1 MRRIYVFTAILTALM
16 VAWAILAYSMPYIN
30 PSRRIVEDFSGV
42 PLKVEGW
49 EGTNMPPKISDLRIL
64 STASIL
70 SRIYTND
77 MGDQA
82 WVSVLFGL
90 DLGDFHQPEVC
101 LKGTGLTVTGS
112 KFVTIRPKGMPAH
125 KAAMLTLTH
134 ERGEGEGVMLY
145 WFYIAGQSVPVMG
158 GSKVKALW
166 DQMFGS
172 GIQPSAKVMV
182 QMFPIYD
189 RETAEKQ
196 AIDLAEK
203 LEPSVYKVLSKKP
216 RYEPSDALIKR
227 LENEQNQDE

>member
-1 MRRIYVFTAILTALM
+1 MRRVYVFTAVLM
-16 VAWAILAYSMPYIN
+16 VLMVGWAILAYSMPYIN

-49 EGTNMPPKISDLRIL
+49 NGTNMPPKIGDLRIL

-70 SRIYTND
+70 SRVYENE

-82 WVSVLFGL
+82 WVSILFGL

-101 LKGTGLTVTGS
+101 LKGTGLAVTGS
-112 KFVTIRPKGMPAH
+112 KIVTIRPKGLPAH
-125 KAAMLTLTH
+125 KAALLTLTH

-145 WFYIAGQSVPVMG
+145 WFYIAGRSVPVMG
-158 GSKVKALW
+158 GSKVRALW
-166 DQMFGS
+166 DQMFGE
-172 GIQPSAKVMV
+172 GIKPSAKVMI

-189 RETAEKQ
+189 RDSAEKLV
-196 AIDLAEK
+196 IDLAEK
-203 LEPSVYKVLSKKP
+203 LEPSMHEVLSKKP

-227 LENEQNQDE
+227 LERQQNQDE